1 MNTLSKLTLI
11 SVMIS
16 AMAGCSVRK
25 DGNNLSNVTTADSL
39 LFRDIQLKA
48 NLLFANIIEIS

>member
-25 DGNNLSNVTTADSL
+25 DGNNLSNVTTADSHFYL
-39 LFRDIQLKA
+39 QNRLTLCRT
-48 NLLFANIIEIS
+48 E